1 MPSATNTVTVQRP
14 IDEVFQFLA
23 DGTNNPRWRPGVL
36 DISPPAGGPAV
47 GAVYAQGMK
56 GPRGK
61 RIAGDYRIT
70 ELSPSTRIAFE
81 VVAGPARPTGSF
93 ELSEPAPGATTV
105 RFGLD
110 LKPRGPMRLMSGMI
124 ARSMAEEVACL
135 ANLKEALER

>member
-81 VVAGPARPTGSF
+81 VVAPGAGSLSSNDPVGRAGARCHHGSF
-93 ELSEPAPGATTV
+93 
-105 RFGLD
+105 
-110 LKPRGPMRLMSGMI
+110 
-124 ARSMAEEVACL
+124 
-135 ANLKEALER
+135 